1 MVHST
6 SDPLVERSF
15 IVVPEWLSVLSFI
28 NKHDILP
35 VIRAIIRTTDS
46 LAPGFTEAVLS
57 VALAILMSR
66 TYRWYLVYSYGVL
79 VVNIGFHT
87 LASPWHGFPIFRDW
101 EWESERENFVGVQ
114 PNLFVQISKF
124 RIQKHQVWHQAQFRQ
139 AVVVILDFGLVGL
152 APCYVA
158 FRFAVLNFLI
168 FLIKSWKTSA
178 VSTTVWMVE
187 TKLCKLRGTSDT
199 FV

>member
-66 TYRWYLVYSYGVL
+66 TYR
-79 VVNIGFHT
+79 
-87 LASPWHGFPIFRDW
+87 
-101 EWESERENFVGVQ
+101 
-114 PNLFVQISKF
+114 
-124 RIQKHQVWHQAQFRQ
+124 
-139 AVVVILDFGLVGL
+139 
-152 APCYVA
+152 
-158 FRFAVLNFLI
+158 
-168 FLIKSWKTSA
+168 
-178 VSTTVWMVE
+178 
-187 TKLCKLRGTSDT
+187 
-199 FV
+199 